1 MSNFNNKIDRMVSKI
16 LNEEIEKKVKKFTK
30 EINEGEWKE
39 IEVDEALH
47 GKQKKLD
54 VAEPKGKLTAADFK
68 KLRAKKETKE
78 QIYFEDEFI
87 DDEEESQ
94 AEELSQQEPT
104 YVGRGLKD
112 NKMGAEIK
120 NKIFGSFTDTG
131 DWYDEQDKEHTGEF
145 DFDYDEEEFEDFEPF
160 YEKFGEKTNWFA
172 PGDEGKKFFDMY
184 KERFGP
190 MLVRTPRDLGE
201 EAETEEGNAFT
212 GALAKAKEEG
222 DDSFEVDGKKF
233 QVKESALSN
242 FKEKVSAWAYDVDL
256 DIIRK
261 CKKETKG
268 KGLGAFQ
275 DCLEK
280 NGAKL
285 SVIGTR
291 PGDAAMGGNWKEF
304 GGSISRTDYKP
315 KVSKKETKEY
325 FHYDDE
331 DFDEYDMGEKY
342 KLMSIPDG
350 DYSGIGDIMRKRY
363 NKDMDIS
370 DDEEEESI
378 EEQETEEGNA
388 FSGALAKA
396 KEQGKDTFEVDG
408 KKYNVKE
415 ARDKFDG
422 RKSKVIGVYSNIDKQ
437 RKEMGEKWEG
447 DVDVKQTGQ
456 YSDKTIAQL
465 NAHIKKLKAKN
476 EKTKEGGKKVSDADK
491 TKMSQLY
498 FAKRAKQGWKGKGK
512 AAVKESLQLTEDE
525 LIDMIEKIV
534 LEQKVKDR
542 AEKNNI
548 TTKKAEGL
556 KKTEKVLKADKKEN
570 EDYAKLVVKKMKEYL
585 KPGSVG
591 EFNESPEN
599 FPQSNY
605 TQGKMKE
612 KTMKY
617 HPSQAVDEYIEAF
630 AYPGQTNL
638 VFDEIKPDDKK
649 IEKYLKGDKTTGNAV
664 KDENGKALGN
674 VVPSEVGERFM
685 KNYEDNLYGAEQ
697 MNVSYKRQPQPVDVG
712 GTDKMTGS
720 LKSIRKGSTA
730 KAGKIL
736 NQLESTDEKGQNLIK
751 EDLNKIFKL
760 MKYNEKT
767 Q

>member
-1 MSNFNNKIDRMVSKI
+1 MSNFEQNLDNMISKI
-16 LNEEIEKKVKKFTK
+16 LKEEIENKSSEKADFLV
-30 EINEGEWKE
+30 EGGEWTE

-47 GKQKKLD
+47 GGQKKLD
-54 VAEPKGKLTAADFK
+54 KNKNGKIDAEDFK
-68 KLRAKKETKE
+68 LLRKKKETKE
-78 QIYFEDEFI
+78 QYLPKDVWDDAHEKGHMKTHKELGINSDNDSFEDS
-87 DDEEESQ
+87 EE
-94 AEELSQQEPT
+94 ASQQEPT
-104 YVGRGLKD
+104 YVGKGLAD
-112 NKMGAEIK
+112 NKIK
-120 NKIFGSFTDTG
+120 ADLTNKFFGSFA
-131 DWYDEQDKEHTGEF
+131 DEHGWFDNMDYPYEGSF
-145 DFDYDEEEFEDFEPF
+145 DFDFEEEEFPDFDSLMSSPYAREQR
-160 YEKFGEKTNWFA
+160 WFA
-172 PGDEGKKFFDMY
+172 PERSDAKKHGMVGDGRKFFDLY
-184 KERFGP
+184 Q
-190 MLVRTPRDLGE
+190 
-201 EAETEEGNAFT
+201 
-212 GALAKAKEEG
+212 
-222 DDSFEVDGKKF
+222 KKF
-233 QVKESALSN
+233 GGKP
-242 FKEKVSAWAYDVDL
+242 FR
-256 DIIRK
+256 IRK
-261 CKKETKG
+261 MKSLDEQG
-268 KGLGAFQ
+268 
-275 DCLEK
+275 
-280 NGAKL
+280 
-285 SVIGTR
+285 
-291 PGDAAMGGNWKEF
+291 
-304 GGSISRTDYKP
+304 
-315 KVSKKETKEY
+315 ETKEY
-325 FHYDDE
+325 FHYDNE

-476 EKTKEGGKKVSDADK
+476 EKTKEEGKKVSDADK